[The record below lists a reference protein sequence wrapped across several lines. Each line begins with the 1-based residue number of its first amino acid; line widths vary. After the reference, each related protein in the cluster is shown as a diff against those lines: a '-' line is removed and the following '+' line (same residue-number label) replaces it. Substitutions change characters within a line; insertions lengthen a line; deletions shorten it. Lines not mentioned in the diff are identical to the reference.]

1 MKLRCLGS
9 LGGHHVLSSKGS
21 GFEAER
27 PISRSLLLSRR
38 DMRRTWT
45 WSLYQ
50 VLTLHGHFPYTW
62 IATLI
67 SHLRPHPIQVDNPK
81 KKKMDLSFWIQCHNS
96 TAWFVE
102 FLISSLRWLVQTS
115 QPLATHPYVAQSLC
129 PQTSKEKVI
138 LDASNPPWGAECSAA
153 LGRMDQ
159 NRSLVGMNQSW
170 NLNIHFQ
177 NHQNKE

>member
-9 LGGHHVLSSKGS
+9 LGSHHVLTSKGS

-38 DMRRTWT
+38 YMRRTWT

-81 KKKMDLSFWIQCHNS
+81 EKKKWSFHSGFSAITQSC
-96 TAWFVE
+96 
-102 FLISSLRWLVQTS
+102 LICGILDSSLHWFVQTS
-115 QPLATHPYVAQSLC
+115 QPLATHPYIAQSLC
-129 PQTSKEKVI
+129 PQTSKVI
-138 LDASNPPWGAECSAA
+138 LDTSNPPWGAECSAA